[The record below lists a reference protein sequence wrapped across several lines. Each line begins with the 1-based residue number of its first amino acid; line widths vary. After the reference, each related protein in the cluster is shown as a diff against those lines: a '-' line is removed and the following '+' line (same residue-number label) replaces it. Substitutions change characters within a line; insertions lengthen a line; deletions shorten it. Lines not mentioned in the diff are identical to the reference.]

1 MTVPA
6 VSDILLL
13 VFSVFF
19 ALNMGGAGF
28 SPSFSA
34 AIGAKQIRR
43 GYAVLLFTA
52 CLGVGAFFIGGH
64 VAQTLGSSIVPSST
78 IDRHTALIITASASA
93 ALFVANFAKVP
104 ESTVWVTVFSLI
116 SLGLMRHNLNAHTIF
131 YKLLPAWIGVP
142 IAAFLITLAIARQLY
157 PLRGWNYRFYEH
169 LTKHEWKLRLL
180 VVASS
185 CYLAVAAGANHVANV
200 VAPLASAGVFKVSTG
215 MLLFAPVFGLGASF
229 LSPAKTMSDDVVPL
243 GLYSAAIINI
253 VVGSLV
259 LTTSRLGISQSIV
272 QAHALAVFAI
282 AFAKE
287 GSYQVFRHR
296 VIRRILVYWIV
307 TPLLAAG
314 FVATLVSLFD

>member
-1 MTVPA
+1 LTIPSA
-6 VSDILLL
+6 SDLALLAC
-13 VFSVFF
+13 SVFF

-52 CLGVGAFFIGGH
+52 CLGVGAYFIGGH
-64 VAQTLGSSIVPSST
+64 VAHTLGGSIVPASS
-78 IDRHTALIITASASA
+78 IDRKTALIIIASASA

-116 SLGLMRHNLNAHTIF
+116 SLGLMRSNLNAHTIF
-131 YKLLPAWIGVP
+131 YKLLPAWISIPV
-142 IAAFLITLAIARQLY
+142 AAFFITWAVSRQLY

-180 VVASS
+180 VIASS

-200 VAPLASAGVFKVSTG
+200 VAPLASAGVFSVATG
-215 MLLFAPVFGLGASF
+215 MLLFTPLFGLGAVF
-229 LSPAKTMSDDVVPL
+229 LSPAKTMSEDVVPL

-253 VVGSLV
+253 VVGTLV
-259 LTTSRLGISQSIV
+259 LTASRLGISQSIV

-287 GSYQVFRHR
+287 GSYGVFRHR

-307 TPLLAAG
+307 TPLIAAG
-314 FVATLVSLFD
+314 FVAALILLFD